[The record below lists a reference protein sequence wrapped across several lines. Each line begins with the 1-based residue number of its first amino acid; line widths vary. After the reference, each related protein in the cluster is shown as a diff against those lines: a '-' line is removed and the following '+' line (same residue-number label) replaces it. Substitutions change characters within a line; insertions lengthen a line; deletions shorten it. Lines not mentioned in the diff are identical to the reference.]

1 MNVSEGGRTLIRG
14 CIFVAASLLLVCG
27 FLTELWP
34 APTTGQPGAEAAS
47 LAPQVKVALVQY
59 RVSPADYR
67 SEAAFAGR
75 VGALT
80 ARAAA
85 AGADIVVFPEYLNVF
100 LAAVPLG
107 PSLAEAGSLPGILA
121 LLQRRSGRPV
131 SLSKYLR
138 LQSSNSRA
146 IMDRVWGRLARRHD
160 LWIVAGSAFV
170 AEPAGGPNPQLFNRA
185 FVYNPAG
192 RVAYTQ
198 DKVYLTPFEQQD
210 VGLSSGD
217 PAAARTF
224 EAAGLTCALTL
235 CRDTFFEVWHR
246 PFEQADIWFDLKANG
261 VEFDQQA
268 RDTFTKALPERI
280 ADTEVPHGAT
290 VCLTGRFFDLFWEG
304 ESSLVVP
311 SATAPHGYRTKK
323 KTADPA
329 AETLLYI
336 SIPR

>member
-1 MNVSEGGRTLIRG
+1 MKVSEGGQTAIRRS
-14 CIFVAASLLLVCG
+14 ISVAAGLLLV
-27 FLTELWP
+27 FVLATELWP
-34 APTTGQPGAEAAS
+34 APTAQPV
-47 LAPQVKVALVQY
+47 QIALVQY
-59 RVSPADYR
+59 QVSPADYR

-75 VGALT
+75 VGDLT
-80 ARAAA
+80 AQAAA
-85 AGADIVVFPEYLNVF
+85 RGAKIVVFPEYINVF

-107 PSLAEAGSLPGILA
+107 PSLAEAGSLPGVLA
-121 LLQRRSGRPV
+121 LLQQRYGRPV
-131 SLSKYLR
+131 SLPEYLR
-138 LQSSNSRA
+138 LQSSSSRA
-146 IMDRVWGRLARRHD
+146 IMDRVWGRLARRHG
-160 LWIVAGSAFV
+160 LWIIAGSAFV
-170 AEPAGGPNPQLFNRA
+170 AEPSGGPNPQLLNRA
-185 FVYNPAG
+185 FVYGPDG

-198 DKVYLTPFEQQD
+198 DKVYLTPFEKEA
-210 VGLSSGD
+210 VGLSPGD
-217 PAAARTF
+217 PAAAHIF
-224 EAAGLTCALTL
+224 DAAGLTCALTL

-304 ESSLVVP
+304 ESSLVAP
-311 SATAPHGYRTKK
+311 SATAPHGYQTKK

-329 AETLLYI
+329 AEALLYI